1 MDSRT
6 AKGGRVLPM
15 QNSAESG
22 CEFSSDIWKI
32 PHQRSNVFMVIP
44 CKARSPPEQEFL
56 MRILSDND
64 YLLSAAVGPSKLSKQ
79 PANSTRLNSKCSW
92 KVLFIFFI

>member
-6 AKGGRVLPM
+6 AEGGRVLPM
-15 QNSAESG
+15 QSHAGSG
-22 CEFSSDIWKI
+22 CEFAPDIPKI
-32 PHQRSNVFMVIP
+32 PHQRSDMFMVSP
-44 CKARSPPEQEFL
+44 CNARSHLEQECL